1 MTNLRPREIQNLK
14 GVGSGTVG
22 VRMELMSYD
31 SSNLSIGLSTSDP
44 IQFPIALI
52 FCNTLL
58 TILSLQLNSK
68 MYLFYRQL
76 CCVLYIIEYQ

>member
-14 GVGSGTVG
+14 GARSGTVG
-22 VRMELMSYD
+22 IRMELMSYD
-31 SSNLSIGLSTSDP
+31 SSNPSIALSTSDP
-44 IQFPIALI
+44 IQFPKTFI

-68 MYLFYRQL
+68 MYLFLQTTLL
-76 CCVLYIIEYQ
+76 CPIYN